1 VRGPCGAAFLLALFL
16 GGCAGE
22 DSFTRA
28 VVREVPFDFAQGRLS
43 ARNERG
49 PQDDRAVRKHDETYQ
64 KRKSGEMV

>member
-1 VRGPCGAAFLLALFL
+1 M
-16 GGCAGE
+16 
-22 DSFTRA
+22 
-28 VVREVPFDFAQGRLS
+28 VREVPFDFAQGRLS